1 MNNEISQQID
11 ENNDIL
17 DLEPLSPQTT
27 KQNQP
32 GQYLEEIDIIS
43 SQTGED
49 DKLYIERVFM
59 ECGSDVSKTIIKILN
74 IDTKVE
80 IKEKTVFDEIRQI
93 LNEKDALYF
102 DMMAKKTINKIT
114 I

>member
-1 MNNEISQQID
+1 MNNEIFQQID
-11 ENNDIL
+11 ENNNID
-17 DLEPLSPQTT
+17 DLEPLIPKTDEPN
-27 KQNQP
+27 KP

-59 ECGSDVSKTIIKILN
+59 ECGNDVSKTIIKILN

-80 IKEKTVFDEIRQI
+80 KKENTVFDEIRQI
-93 LNEKDALYF
+93 LNEKDAIYF
-102 DMMAKKTINKIT
+102 DMIAKKNNK
-114 I
+114 